1 MIEWSFP
8 FFDFT
13 DTRAIGDYKFST
25 QRRGIPAYTSVK
37 LQRIRHWLK
46 RLTSSSRVSDLLKL
60 YLRLT
65 AIVLFYNF
73 LSRAYGVKQY
83 AVKLYRQQNID
94 KKKWHKVLEYFY
106 LFYSILL
113 YYIMLWSSP
122 MIYWIK

>member
-73 LSRAYGVKQY
+73 LSRA
-83 AVKLYRQQNID
+83 
-94 KKKWHKVLEYFY
+94 
-106 LFYSILL
+106 
-113 YYIMLWSSP
+113 
-122 MIYWIK
+122 